1 MLSLSK
7 CEIYYNY
14 KSTIKQNRADALL
27 SNSFR
32 SQTCW
37 AWLLHGYLFFRSQP
51 FLCDLEISNPFE
63 KPCFQRHVCFTSTIS
78 KLLHVIFLCKTSRET
93 GFSSGCAFCS
103 KFLCSYSHSTMQVL
117 RTVNPNRFFESQH
130 HGEKGEPISQR
141 LGITAVLINHQLL
154 AIELLIHALLGVL
167 HRLSVHHFDQPSSPP
182 LP

>member
-1 MLSLSK
+1 MHY
-7 CEIYYNY
+7 C
-14 KSTIKQNRADALL
+14 
-27 SNSFR
+27 
-32 SQTCW
+32 QT
-37 AWLLHGYLFFRSQP
+37 ASGH
-51 FLCDLEISNPFE
+51 
-63 KPCFQRHVCFTSTIS
+63 RHVGPGFCTDTSSFVHNLFCVIWKFQTRLQNPVS
-78 KLLHVIFLCKTSRET
+78 KDMCVLHQPSQNYCTSFSFVKLPREI